1 MPSRLSL
8 SLLAALLYGV
18 AILPVVGEAGV
29 RVLAPAPAPEPTR
42 NAVPRRSNL
51 QLGAG
56 PAWLTVGGESAGAP
70 RGPDWA
76 ASAAFEGVLSS
87 SWSWIAR
94 GEHARFE
101 HGLPTIVT
109 AAAEVLPSPQF
120 TRRQIDT
127 FESVEVGARLSPPAG
142 PVHPYF
148 EIAGGFGRFERRV
161 EDRSIGAPAGDR
173 NEVSRGLL
181 ATYDVAFG
189 AAWQPVGSLLGVFA
203 ELRATGDPGS
213 GGSKWLSP
221 RLGLLALQR

>member
-127 FESVEVGARLSPPAG
+127 FESVEVGAHGFSRMSP
-142 PVHPYF
+142 
-148 EIAGGFGRFERRV
+148 
-161 EDRSIGAPAGDR
+161 EDRSAYAPSGDR
-173 NEVSRGLL
+173 NDVSRGLL